1 MKLSETETW
10 SKILITI
17 ISMKKSIYIFSLI
30 IISILT
36 GCKEPPIPIKFE
48 DVADYTI
55 FDYLLENED
64 DFSSFIAISKSGS
77 MQHTLSAYNPYGD
90 GYTLFVP
97 DNDAIERFIEENSQF
112 SSLDELLADQVYSNA
127 FVKYH
132 VVNMSVK
139 SNEFPFG
146 AFSKQT
152 LSGDYLTVSFIIET
166 DTSYYKINNESAVIK
181 PNIEVSNGFVHQI
194 ESALTPVTLTSYQ
207 WLEANQEYSIFLD
220 AVNLTGLGPLI
231 DFNLKDD
238 ESILAVTILAEPDSI
253 YQKSGINSIED
264 LIEDI
269 SPDNSEYTSESNA
282 LYNFVAYH
290 FLTGNFFIDDFV
302 DVSTLYTT
310 HSDIPLNIDGRG
322 LDVMINKGK
331 QIFDTIVFQSD
342 TSFLDYITFKYDHS
356 NLLTQSGVIHII
368 DQVMRQ
374 KIPSRAIRTFQF
386 FEEPIFNDY
395 RNKGGSFLIDDHDAL
410 NSIEWAGADLFFVD
424 AGTESNA
431 WNNDYLE
438 IVGDFSIFY
447 TIPKMIQGLYEVT
460 FRAEEFSRDNAL
472 VEVFIDGKKIGGL
485 IDLSIGGSS
494 NSPFQTIV
502 LGNVNFTRYSEHV
515 IEVRPLIPGR
525 FLWDFIRFEPV

>member
-1 MKLSETETW
+1 M
-10 SKILITI
+10 I
-17 ISMKKSIYIFSLI
+17 IRMKKFIYVFSLI

-36 GCKEPPIPIKFE
+36 GCIEETPISIQFE
-48 DVADYTI
+48 DVEEFSI
-55 FDYLLENED
+55 FDYLMDNEE

-97 DNDAIERFIEENSQF
+97 DNEAIEQFINASDQF
-112 SSLDELLADQVYSNA
+112 SSLDELLADQTFSSA
-127 FVKYH
+127 FIKYH
-132 VVNMSVK
+132 VVNMSVN
-139 SNEFPFG
+139 SYEFPFG

-166 DTSYYKINNESAVIK
+166 DSSYYKINNISTVIK
-181 PNIEVSNGFVHQI
+181 PNNEVSNGFVHQI

-207 WLEANQEYSIFLD
+207 WLENNADYSIFLD

-238 ESILAVTILAEPDSI
+238 EAILAVTILAEPDSI
-253 YQKSGINSIED
+253 FQKGGINSIED
-264 LIEDI
+264 LTEDI
-269 SPDNSEYTSESNA
+269 SPDDSDYTSESNA

-290 FLTGNFFIDDFV
+290 FLAGNFFIDDFV

-310 HSDIPLNIDGRG
+310 YSDIPLNIDGRG
-322 LDVMINKGK
+322 LDVMINRGK

-342 TSFLDYITFKYDHS
+342 TSYLNFITFKYDQS
-356 NLLTQSGVIHII
+356 NLLTQSGAIHII

-386 FEEPIFNDY
+386 FEEPIFTEF
-395 RNKGGSFLIDDHDAL
+395 RNEGGSFLIDDHDAL
-410 NSIEWAGADLFFVD
+410 NTIAWAGADLFFVD
-424 AGTESNA
+424 AGDESNA

-447 TIPKMIQGLYEVT
+447 TIPKMIQGLYKVD
-460 FRAEEFSRDNAL
+460 FRAEAFSKDNAL

-494 NSPFQTIV
+494 NSPFQTIE